1 MRVEE
6 ISLFFIHQELQ
17 SNNATKLTVHYVPV
31 VLIDAAVERGAAGV
45 ARVHQV
51 LNTNPKR
58 NLESR
63 QGV

>member
-17 SNNATKLTVHYVPV
+17 SNATKLTVHYVPV

-51 LNTNPKR
+51 LNTNPRR

>member
-17 SNNATKLTVHYVPV
+17 SNATKLTGHSVPV